1 MKYLTLYIK
10 YELIGPFQLQLKSLI
25 HVISQKKFEQV
36 FHSNKHKCVEKKH
49 FVKNLLSFER

>member
-25 HVISQKKFEQV
+25 HVISQKT
-36 FHSNKHKCVEKKH
+36 S
-49 FVKNLLSFER
+49 LSFKQA